1 MKIVGFDKP
10 FWFDTEYGPGCIEE
24 CRKEINIP
32 KLLTVFAPIV
42 IFVMRIFYDYVAVE
56 KENK

>member
-1 MKIVGFDKP
+1 MKIRGFDKP
-10 FWFDTEYGPGCIEE
+10 IWIKTEHGTGFIQE
-24 CRKEINIP
+24 CQKEINIP

-42 IFVMRIFYDYVAVE
+42 IFVMRVFYDYVAVE